1 MSYDNVKVNI
11 NHDENKDN
19 KIYTSLLNNNK
30 CIICKDEKPHL
41 INCNSFYSCSCKL
54 CYSCLQLQ
62 LNKYLQPYDIVWQG
76 EDDKEFYIDDND
88 DITSLIL
95 PQIKD
100 SIKELLIIRNKKS
113 TNIVLYSNID
123 STIED
128 DNQLCLFSDTAIQL
142 LHNNSDYWIIL

>member
-1 MSYDNVKVNI
+1 MSV
-11 NHDENKDN
+11 
-19 KIYTSLLNNNK
+19 IYLNYLSHM
-30 CIICKDEKPHL
+30 DEKLPYA
-41 INCNSFYSCSCKL
+41 INTKLSSISYGFKNDNPFYTPRP
-54 CYSCLQLQ
+54 
-62 LNKYLQPYDIVWQG
+62 LNITHSTLTMSGKHNYI
-76 EDDKEFYIDDND
+76 EIDDND

>member
-1 MSYDNVKVNI
+1 M
-11 NHDENKDN
+11 
-19 KIYTSLLNNNK
+19 
-30 CIICKDEKPHL
+30 
-41 INCNSFYSCSCKL
+41 
-54 CYSCLQLQ
+54 
-62 LNKYLQPYDIVWQG
+62 QPYDIVWQG